1 MEITIEHHGI
11 RLTLGVYSEDGLDLF
26 EVCAIEAIDAPYD
39 IAELAKLLT
48 RDGLE
53 IQRLANEELSA
64 QRELIH
70 TTEQEECA
78 A

>member
-26 EVCAIEAIDAPYD
+26 EVAAIEAIDAPYD

-53 IQRLANEELSA
+53 IQRLAGNELAA
-64 QRELIH
+64 QRELIR
-70 TTEQEECA
+70 TTEQEERA